1 MLLNASMMSEFILAL
16 RISAIS
22 AGISLFEDD
31 VLGEFVALGRWG
43 IDVALLAGG
52 VTTS

>member
-1 MLLNASMMSEFILAL
+1 MAL

-22 AGISLFEDD
+22 AGVSLFEAD
-31 VLGEFVALGRWG
+31 VSGEFVALKRCG